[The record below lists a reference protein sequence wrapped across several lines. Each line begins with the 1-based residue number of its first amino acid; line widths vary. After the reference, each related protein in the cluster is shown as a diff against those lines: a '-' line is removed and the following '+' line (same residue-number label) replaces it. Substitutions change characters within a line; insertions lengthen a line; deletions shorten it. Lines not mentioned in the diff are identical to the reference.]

1 MLLPVWKAMGM
12 SMPTAANMCGASLNF
27 TPPAKSSRNAVS
39 LRLPQISVPDTLRP
53 QTVLDIDQ

>member
-1 MLLPVWKAMGM
+1 M

-27 TPPAKSSRNAVS
+27 TPPSKSSRNAVS
-39 LRLPQISVPDTLRP
+39 LLLRPPQVSVPDTLRP